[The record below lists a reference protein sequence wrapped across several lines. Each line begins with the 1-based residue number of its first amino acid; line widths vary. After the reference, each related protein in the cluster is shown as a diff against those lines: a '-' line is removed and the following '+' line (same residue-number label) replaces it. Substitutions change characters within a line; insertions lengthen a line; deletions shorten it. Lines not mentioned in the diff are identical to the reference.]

1 MKPESSRRF
10 SSGPVNR
17 DSFADTPGARAMD
30 LRGTRAIAQG
40 MSPDEAVAPVIDGIR
55 CGTFLI
61 PTRPSYAEQLRHR
74 CEALRAREQPALT
87 EVD

>member
-1 MKPESSRRF
+1 
-10 SSGPVNR
+10 
-17 DSFADTPGARAMD
+17 
-30 LRGTRAIAQG
+30 

-55 CGTFLI
+55 SGTFLI

-74 CEALRAREQPALT
+74 YEALRARELPALT